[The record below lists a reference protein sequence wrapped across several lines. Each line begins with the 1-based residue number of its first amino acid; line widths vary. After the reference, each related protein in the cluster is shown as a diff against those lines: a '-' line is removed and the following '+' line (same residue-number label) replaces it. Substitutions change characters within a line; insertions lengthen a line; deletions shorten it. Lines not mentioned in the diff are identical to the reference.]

1 MTDTTTSST
10 TSPATATGTV
20 HVLIPTPLRTYTGG
34 EAKVSA
40 AGGTVGEVIA
50 DLNGRFPGIQ
60 DRICEDDGEIRRF
73 VNVFVNGQNV
83 RKLDGAAT
91 AVKDGDEIGVIPA
104 MAGGAPA

>member
-1 MTDTTTSST
+1 MTDTNTSSN
-10 TSPATATGTV
+10 TSTATATV
-20 HVLIPTPLRTYTGG
+20 QVLIPTPLRTYTGG

-50 DLNGRFPGIQ
+50 DLNARFPGIQ

>member
-10 TSPATATGTV
+10 TSTATV
-20 HVLIPTPLRTYTGG
+20 QVLIPTPLRTYTGG

-40 AGGTVGEVIA
+40 SGGTVGEVIA
-50 DLNGRFPGIQ
+50 DLNARFPGIQ

-83 RKLDGAAT
+83 RKLSGAAT
-91 AVKDGDEIGVIPA
+91 AVKGGDEIGVIPA